1 MNRLVVALV
10 LLALAACSNDDAYV
24 CGACLGS
31 SYSLTG
37 IPADVTANAV
47 TVCVADLKCTRA
59 PDPAHINSLG
69 SQSLPLP
76 DYVRQHA
83 LEGETIRVVFE
94 TDSAT
99 WSGEGTLGWHSKEGP
114 CDCSGL
120 RSVVHMARTP

>member
-1 MNRLVVALV
+1 MTLV
-10 LLALAACSNDDAYV
+10 LLALTACSNDDTYV

-37 IPADVTANAV
+37 IPADVTAATV
-47 TVCVADLKCTRA
+47 TVCVADLQCTPV
-59 PDPAHINSLG
+59 PDPDRINSLG

-83 LEGETIRVVFE
+83 LVGETIRVVFE
-94 TDSAT
+94 TGSAT
-99 WSGEGTLGWHSKEGP
+99 WSGEATLSWHSKEGP

-120 RSVVHMARTP
+120 RGVVQMANTR